1 MINRHNQ
8 TDAEYIAQMK
18 AAWGTQLDQY
28 ILTIRSIEN
37 KFERLCAQLDKLE
50 EQQKAHDTLKSEHRR
65 LLEDR
70 QFWFEECDR
79 IKAKQGELRA
89 RFDAEQSERMLFEQE
104 NAKHQ
109 QQRNALRVSLE
120 EALKENARL
129 KKAHDTLKSEHRR
142 LLEDRQFWFGECG
155 REIRHAPPRDGSLSI
170 KEIIEGHAES
180 IRKSVEGFPPWVQ
193 ELKVKEQLGFFE
205 PILEGPEDCPK
216 TS

>member
-1 MINRHNQ
+1 MIDRNMS
-8 TDAEYIAQMK
+8 DAEYIAQMK

-70 QFWFEECDR
+70 QFWF
-79 IKAKQGELRA
+79 
-89 RFDAEQSERMLFEQE
+89 
-104 NAKHQ
+104 
-109 QQRNALRVSLE
+109 
-120 EALKENARL
+120 
-129 KKAHDTLKSEHRR
+129 
-142 LLEDRQFWFGECG
+142 GECG

-180 IRKSVEGFPPWVQ
+180 IRQSVEGFPPWVQ